1 MKPIPSLNRQRR
13 LLLQQRHQPIHQIQL
28 PLLLFGFRQCRQ
40 GNPTEL
46 EQVTVQPLGGFG
58 GVQGPGLVQL
68 RWKLGEA
75 LVGGLA
81 EGGAVETW
89 AEVLRGHGWTRQSLS
104 SVIAID
110 LQERPEGILLAE
122 VANALAK
129 EAKPPGLIQRYREEL
144 QVRHYARR
152 TVKTYEQWLRRFLHF
167 HAMRHPRTMG
177 SAEVNA
183 FLSHL
188 AVDLQVSP
196 STQNQA
202 LAALLFL
209 YRDLLETDLDLE
221 GVVRARTRR
230 RLPVVLSEAE
240 VRAVRMQLEGVP
252 ALVVGLLYGSG
263 LRLMEALR
271 LRVKDLDFERRELTV
286 RDGKGGKD
294 RLTLLPQSL
303 IPELQQHL
311 LEVRQLHR
319 DDLAT
324 GWGKVLMP
332 YALARKYP
340 HADREWGWQWLFP
353 QQRRWRDPGSGQQ
366 GRHHIDPA
374 LVQRAVKQAVAAA
387 GVNKAA
393 SCHTF
398 RHSFA
403 THLLERGQD
412 IRTIQELL
420 GHQDVR
426 TTMIYTH
433 VLNRGP
439 LGVSSP
445 ADFV

>member
-1 MKPIPSLNRQRR
+1 MPEAGKPVRPAADRAVS
-13 LLLQQRHQPIHQIQL
+13 
-28 PLLLFGFRQCRQ
+28 
-40 GNPTEL
+40 
-46 EQVTVQPLGGFG
+46 
-58 GVQGPGLVQL
+58 
-68 RWKLGEA
+68 
-75 LVGGLA
+75 VGGLA
-81 EGGAVETW
+81 WELFTQVDQLLL
-89 AEVLRGHGWTRQSLS
+89 V
-104 SVIAID
+104 V
-110 LQERPEGILLAE
+110 PEARS
-122 VANALAK
+122 
-129 EAKPPGLIQRYREEL
+129 PGLIQRYREEL

-152 TVKTYEQWLRRFLHF
+152 TVKTYEQWLRRFLRF
-167 HAMRHPRTMG
+167 HGRRYPREMG

-188 AVDLQVSP
+188 AVDLQVSA

-202 LAALLFL
+202 LSALLFL
-209 YRDLLETDLDLE
+209 FRELLALDVELE
-221 GVVRARTRR
+221 GVVRARTRK
-230 RLPVVLSEAE
+230 RLPVVLSEGE
-240 VRAVRMQLEGVP
+240 VKAVRQRLEGVP

-271 LRVKDLDFERRELTV
+271 LRVKDLDFERRELVV

-294 RLTLLPQSL
+294 RLTLLPQSQMAAL
-303 IPELQQHL
+303 RHHL
-311 LEVRQLHR
+311 LEVRRLHQR
-319 DDLAT
+319 DRAA
-324 GWGKVLMP
+324 GWGRVLMP
-332 YALARKYP
+332 NALARKYP
-340 HADREWGWQWLFP
+340 NADREWAWQWVFP
-353 QQRRWRDPGSGQQ
+353 QQKRWLDRTTGAQ
-366 GRHHIDPA
+366 GRHHLDPTA
-374 LVQRAVKQAVAAA
+374 VQRAVKQAMADA
-387 GVNKAA
+387 GVSKAA

-420 GHQDVR
+420 GHQDVS